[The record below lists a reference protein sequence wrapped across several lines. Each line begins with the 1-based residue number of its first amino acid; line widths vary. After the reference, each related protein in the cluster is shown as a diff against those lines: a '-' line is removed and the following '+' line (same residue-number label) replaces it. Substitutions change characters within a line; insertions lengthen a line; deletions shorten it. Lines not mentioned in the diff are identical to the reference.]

1 MSDCSASEVVQT
13 RREKGDRRVA
23 LFFVPGFSA
32 FFLALALGGTAFFVG
47 LGACRP
53 AAKENAAAGGTAGPA
68 PWRGSVVVFAFDV
81 MRADHVGALGGL
93 PGLTPELDRFAAEA
107 DYAGRAVAAS
117 SSPLV
122 ALASLFT
129 GTGAQQHRLLGHLDA
144 DLRPGLPTLA
154 EHYWKAGYD
163 TVFFEPWPPFI
174 WRYGLLRG
182 MARTET
188 YQEGQLLH
196 ELPLFDDYPRFYWV
210 QMPEADLPYTDRRAE
225 LGRPFPAPS
234 RARVDGHELMPHADP
249 AQPLPADLKQA
260 ATELF
265 RLEVAAGDARF
276 GRMLAALRSS
286 AAWENSVVVVIGIVG
301 SELGEHGQVLYSQ
314 NLHRESIEVP
324 LLIRLPKSLSE
335 RGFRFAEPAGRPVAA
350 ERLFATLAELLG
362 VEAAPAS
369 SPSLFRRARQPA
381 ISALPLGNGVNLFS
395 AVFPVSP
402 ERAAKDGVLA
412 EQVIRQSRFAPAEP
426 FYYAAQAAELGAD
439 VRLPETPRE
448 LFDRLH
454 QAFEAAPAF
463 ESDEVSWLGETWRQ
477 GGGVAPLDEARKD
490 ELAPA
495 LGRWLLRY
503 QDAERTVLQEK
514 LLIRTVETVPEEAAK
529 AAAEGETA
537 ESGGESR

>member
-1 MSDCSASEVVQT
+1 MSDCSVSEVAKT

-23 LFFVPGFSA
+23 LFFVPGFWVPS
-32 FFLALALGGTAFFVG
+32 LALALMVAAVGLG

-53 AAKENAAAGGTAGPA
+53 AAKENAAQDQAAGQA

-188 YQEGQLLH
+188 YQEAQLLH

-234 RARVDGHELMPHADP
+234 RDRVDGHELMPHADP
-249 AQPLPADLKQA
+249 RWPMPAELKQA
-260 ATELF
+260 ASELF
-265 RLEVAAGDARF
+265 RIEVAAGDARF
-276 GRMLAALRSS
+276 GRMLAALRGS
-286 AAWENSVVVVIGIVG
+286 AAWENSVVVVTGIVG
-301 SELGEHGQVLYSQ
+301 TELGEHGQVLYSQ

-324 LLIRLPKSLSE
+324 LLIRLPKSLSA
-335 RGFRFAEPAGRPVAA
+335 RGFHFAEPAGRPVAA

-362 VEAAPAS
+362 VKTAAAS
-369 SPSLFRRARQPA
+369 SPSLFRHARQPA
-381 ISALPLGNGVNLFS
+381 ISALPLGNGTNLFS
-395 AVFPVSP
+395 AVFPAPP
-402 ERAAKDGVLA
+402 ERVKEGVLA

-426 FYYAAQAAELGAD
+426 FYYPAQAAEMGAD

-454 QAFEAAPAF
+454 RAFDDAPAF
-463 ESDEVSWLGETWRQ
+463 ASDEVVWLGETWRQ
-477 GGGVAPLDEARKD
+477 DGGVVPLEETRRQ

-495 LGRWLLRY
+495 LARWTLRY
-503 QDAERTVLQEK
+503 QDAERTAGQEK
-514 LLIRTVETVPEEAAK
+514 LLIHTAESVEEAAP
-529 AAAEGETA
+529 EGKTA